1 MTRTPGVPGMPL
13 PPREPIRVEA
23 EQRSLS
29 PPPASLPPA
38 GDVQLRGNGWKIT
51 FPQVL
56 VATALSAIGARYL
69 PTQTATDVKIDDD
82 RAERRARELRSE
94 ERWEETRS
102 RLRGIE
108 ERLSRLEDA
117 RHNDRLTLES
127 RLERLEKRQP

>member
-13 PPREPIRVEA
+13 PPREPVRVET

-29 PPPASLPPA
+29 PPPGSLPPA
-38 GDVQLRGNGWKIT
+38 GEVQLRGNGWRLNLPAAI
-51 FPQVL
+51 VL
-56 VATALSAIGARYL
+56 AALSAIGARYL
-69 PTQTATDVKIDDD
+69 PTQTATDAKIDDD

-94 ERWEETRS
+94 ERWEEMRS